1 MTSKINVK
9 ELTRI
14 LREEADIS
22 EIEHPSEIEAVE
34 DGWSGGENLSL
45 PIDIP
50 SATGS
55 EATVSSP
62 ETLSIVDDSGVFRM
76 SESVL
81 RGMVRKLLRSI

>member
-9 ELTRI
+9 ELTKI
-14 LREEADIS
+14 LREDADIS

-45 PIDIP
+45 SIDIP
-50 SATGS
+50 SVTGS
-55 EATVSSP
+55 ETTVSSP
-62 ETLSIVDDSGVFRM
+62 ETLSIVDDAGVFRM